1 MLRSKPKKF
10 LLTITVKTNQKFSKV
25 SDLTF
30 KEQEGGFSNTLKAG
44 FPNTLQV
51 FSKTS
56 S

>member
-10 LLTITVKTNQKFSKV
+10 LLTITVKTKQKFSKV

-30 KEQEGGFSNTLKAG
+30 KEQEGGFSNT
-44 FPNTLQV
+44 NTLQV